1 MHAARIGP
9 NAITRVAEALRASEG
24 DAAALALFGRAGLTA
39 YLERPPAS
47 MVPEADVARLHRLL
61 RDALPGETARK
72 ISIDA
77 GRRTGDYLLAHRIP
91 RGVQRVLR
99 CVPPQLASR
108 VLLAAIRRHA
118 WTFAGSGTFAATVA
132 PQPRLT
138 ITGNPLC
145 RELQASVPVCTYY
158 AATFEHLFRALV
170 HRDATVTEAACEAM
184 GAAACVFD
192 VCW

>member
-1 MHAARIGP
+1 VHAARIGP

-24 DAAALALFGRAGLTA
+24 DAATRALFGRAGLA
-39 YLERPPAS
+39 EYLSHPPAS

-61 RDALPGETARK
+61 RDALPGATARK

-91 RGVQRVLR
+91 RAVQRVLR
-99 CVPPQLASR
+99 RVPAPLASR

-118 WTFAGSGTFAATVA
+118 WTFAGSGTFDATAA
-132 PQPRLT
+132 PRPRLT
-138 ITGNPLC
+138 IAGNPLC
-145 RELQASVPVCTYY
+145 RGLKASAPDCAYY

-170 HRDATVTEAACEAM
+170 HPAATVTEVACEAT
-184 GAAACVFD
+184 GAAACVFE
-192 VCW
+192 VRW